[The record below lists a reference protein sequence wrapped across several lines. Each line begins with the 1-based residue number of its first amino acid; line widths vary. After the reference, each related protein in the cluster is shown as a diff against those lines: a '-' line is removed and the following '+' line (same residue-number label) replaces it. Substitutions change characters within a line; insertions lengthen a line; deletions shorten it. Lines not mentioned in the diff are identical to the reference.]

1 MGAFRSLFLLFW
13 ITAWYSSLVYAD
25 NQVPL
30 RGAEETQPKRIAVIG
45 AGSGGASTAHF
56 LRKYADYFKV
66 PVNIT
71 VYERA
76 SYVGGRSTT
85 VNVFDDPSIPVELGA
100 SIFVE
105 VNRNLVKAA
114 KEFGLLTETAFS
126 ARPRDSDDSLGV
138 WDSQQFVYQ
147 QQDTSF
153 WWNIAKLLWK
163 YGLAPVRTQRLMK
176 QTVNKFLGLYESPLF
191 PFSSLS
197 DAANAASLLDATAST
212 GAEFLERNGVSADFA
227 REIIQASTRVNY
239 GQNLPL
245 IHGLETMV
253 CMAAE
258 GAISIQG
265 GNWRIFDAMLKASGA
280 EVRLN
285 TSVAS
290 INQKEDGTLSVSS
303 TTGHSAA
310 EQSEFDEVVIAG
322 PLQEAGLTIS
332 PELDHVPDRI
342 PYVELHVTL
351 FASPHR
357 ISPQYFNSGASS
369 VPETI
374 LTTLPQGLDLGSR
387 RDGVGPTGFW
397 SISTLQ
403 KVKAPSQSEEHYVYK
418 IFSPQRLS
426 AQFVADILG
435 LDREAES
442 TKAATNHTIG
452 DLPREDV
459 SWFHEKTWHSYPYLY
474 PRVTFEEISLAPH
487 IWYTSGIE
495 SFIST
500 METSSLM
507 GKNVAALIARSWL
520 GKPDQDTEKEWDRW
534 DKAEL

>member
-1 MGAFRSLFLLFW
+1 MRAFQSLFLLLW
-13 ITAWYSSLVYAD
+13 IPVWCSSLVYARG
-25 NQVPL
+25 QVPL
-30 RGAEETQPKRIAVIG
+30 RGEAPYQPKRVAVIG

-56 LRKYADYFKV
+56 LRKFTDHFEV

-114 KEFGLLTETAFS
+114 KEFGLLAETAFS
-126 ARPRDSDDSLGV
+126 TRPRESDDSLGV
-138 WDSQQFVYQ
+138 WDGQQFVYQ
-147 QQDTSF
+147 QQDTYF

-176 QTVNKFLGLYESPLF
+176 QTVDKFLRLYESPSF
-191 PFSSLS
+191 PFRSLS
-197 DAANAASLLDATAST
+197 FAAEAAGLLDATAST
-212 GAEFLERNGVSADFA
+212 GAEFLEQNGISADFG
-227 REIIQASTRVNY
+227 RDIIQASTRVNY

-265 GNWRIFDAMLKASGA
+265 GNWRIFDAMLGASAA
-280 EVRLN
+280 EVKLN
-285 TSVAS
+285 TSVVS
-290 INQKEDGTLSVSS
+290 IDRKDDGILSVSS
-303 TTGHSAA
+303 TTGHSGT

-322 PLQEAGLTIS
+322 PLQEAGITVS
-332 PELDHVPDRI
+332 PELDHAPDKI

-357 ISPQYFNSGASS
+357 ISPQYFNSRASS

-435 LDREAES
+435 LDTEAES
-442 TKAATNHTIG
+442 TNAAKNQTIG
-452 DLPREDV
+452 DLPRKDI

-507 GKNVAALIARSWL
+507 GKNVAALMVRSWL
-520 GKPDQDTEKEWDRW
+520 EKHHQDTENEWNSW